1 MSGAESGDKPGAE
14 TDGVLAGLLKRHG
27 LDDPKAVMAYQG
39 GKDLIKPGLN
49 NRRRTR
55 LALAD
60 DAGVSH
66 VLFLKRYE
74 GPPGVLA
81 GIRRW
86 WVYGRAFSPA
96 EVEARN
102 IEAVRQAG
110 VPTMRCLAWASG
122 AWGSYVITTA
132 VPGMALERC
141 DDAFWDRMT
150 RDEAAGAALASALA
164 AIARKLHAAGYAH
177 RDLYT
182 SHVFADDR
190 EGQLSLHLIDL
201 ARVFRPRWRRT
212 RWCVK
217 DLAQLHYSLPE
228 DWKRKWWDVFLCEY
242 LGDGLHYTAPRWQHA
257 VAAKSQRIAAH
268 ARKRSAGPPGRK
280 RATERQ
286 DERERPSAKTQ
297 AEDRG

>member
-1 MSGAESGDKPGAE
+1 MNGAENGNEFGMEADRLL
-14 TDGVLAGLLKRHG
+14 TDLLKRHG

-39 GKDLIKPGLN
+39 GQDLIKPGLN

-55 LALAD
+55 LELTD
-60 DAGVSH
+60 EAGVSH
-66 VLFLKRYE
+66 KLFLKRYE
-74 GPPGVLA
+74 GPPGILA

-86 WVYGRAFSPA
+86 WTYGRAYSPA

-110 VPTMRCLAWASG
+110 VPTMRCLAWRSG

-132 VPGMALERC
+132 VPGKALERC
-141 DDAFWDRMT
+141 DEAFWDRMT
-150 RDEAAGAALASALA
+150 RDEAAGTALASALA

-182 SHVFADDR
+182 SHVFANER
-190 EGQLSLHLIDL
+190 EGQLNLYLIDL
-201 ARVFRPRWRRT
+201 ARVFRPRWRRL

-228 DWKRKWWDVFLCEY
+228 DWKRKWWDAFLCEY

-257 VAAKSQRIAAH
+257 VEAKSQRIAAH
-268 ARKRSAGPPGRK
+268 ARKRSAGPPGRE
-280 RATERQ
+280 RESTREEGSERQ
-286 DERERPSAKTQ
+286 IAKTQ